1 MRGNKEYDFQ
11 QHIIEKLTAAGYE
24 YRKNTYDQTFAVDR
38 DCLKRFLESTQKDG
52 LKKLQKRHPDVME
65 TVIRAA
71 NDEMLKRGKNYV
83 LKHGICIDG
92 IGIKLMYA
100 KPASNMNEKMVE
112 NYKRNIFSV
121 MEEVWVS
128 QTERMDLV
136 LFLNGIAIVTMELK
150 YTPSGQNYR
159 FAINQYKNARNK
171 NTKIFDVMTG
181 AVVNFAM
188 DENEVYMSTY
198 INGKDTVFLPF
209 NQGTG
214 TGINAE
220 AGNPACKN
228 EFPVHYMYDYIM
240 LPDTVLNLI
249 ANYIYVDNNSLLIF
263 PRFHQIDCVEKLI
276 EAVKKNRTKK
286 DYLIQHSAGSG
297 KTNEISW
304 LAYRLAS
311 LHVYDGA
318 RAVAVFDKIIIMT
331 DRRTVDR
338 QLQQAIMGREH
349 CEGFVKAL
357 GRGCTSADLKEALA
371 SNAKII
377 ITTIQKFPYIADEIG
392 YMKSKS
398 FGVIIDEA
406 HSSTSGEDL
415 KAVKK
420 ALNLGV
426 DVEDMEDAVTENMKQ
441 TGRQANVA
449 MFAFTA
455 TPKPKTLETFGV
467 QTPDGKFAAFHTYS
481 MKQACSEGY
490 ILDVFQAY
498 IEYQTYYRVR
508 KVVNSDPVCN
518 KRDTK
523 RDITKM
529 VSLDDTNI
537 DQRLNIIIDNFMS
550 RVKCQ
555 LDGHGKAMILCASRE
570 EAVKMK
576 RKLDKKLKKRGI
588 DVKALVA
595 FSGSVVIDGE
605 EYTEAKMNG
614 FPESKTAAK
623 FDTDEY
629 GILVVADKYQTGF
642 DQPKLCGMYIMKSLN
657 GVNAVQTLS
666 RLNRPCRPYVKKPV
680 IIDFKNTCSDMI
692 DAFAPFYTTTTLAEP
707 ASLDDLL
714 KINSELTASG
724 VLIAE
729 EVDKASR
736 MILKNEKTSSD
747 RVYISSAFAGLT
759 KRIEAAGSSAGI
771 IKNRI
776 KNFLKIYVGVS
787 MNTEMKDV
795 ELHKRYVFLNAYKSV
810 MGAEEREFNDN
821 HADEMLVI
829 DDVNQVGG
837 KETTRE
843 ILANGNDVN
852 GTGSGTGGETV
863 EQDDFLSNII
873 EELNNKIGLKLDSKA
888 LIPYIKNIKEQ
899 LIADEQL
906 KNAAKQNEECD
917 FATVYYNKIELIFV
931 EELKNL
937 YGIGDSS
944 EVEGL
949 SKKEKED
956 RIEFAR
962 AMMDIKMRKRIFGM
976 YLDEVHH
983 RMKGEEQ

>member
-1 MRGNKEYDFQ
+1 
-11 QHIIEKLTAAGYE
+11 
-24 YRKNTYDQTFAVDR
+24 
-38 DCLKRFLESTQKDG
+38 
-52 LKKLQKRHPDVME
+52 
-65 TVIRAA
+65 
-71 NDEMLKRGKNYV
+71 
-83 LKHGICIDG
+83 
-92 IGIKLMYA
+92 
-100 KPASNMNEKMVE
+100 
-112 NYKRNIFSV
+112 
-121 MEEVWVS
+121 
-128 QTERMDLV
+128 
-136 LFLNGIAIVTMELK
+136 
-150 YTPSGQNYR
+150 
-159 FAINQYKNARNK
+159 
-171 NTKIFDVMTG
+171 
-181 AVVNFAM
+181 
-188 DENEVYMSTY
+188 
-198 INGKDTVFLPF
+198 
-209 NQGTG
+209 
-214 TGINAE
+214 
-220 AGNPACKN
+220 
-228 EFPVHYMYDYIM
+228 
-240 LPDTVLNLI
+240 
-249 ANYIYVDNNSLLIF
+249 
-263 PRFHQIDCVEKLI
+263 
-276 EAVKKNRTKK
+276 
-286 DYLIQHSAGSG
+286 
-297 KTNEISW
+297 
-304 LAYRLAS
+304 
-311 LHVYDGA
+311 
-318 RAVAVFDKIIIMT
+318 
-331 DRRTVDR
+331 
-338 QLQQAIMGREH
+338 
-349 CEGFVKAL
+349 
-357 GRGCTSADLKEALA
+357 
-371 SNAKII
+371 
-377 ITTIQKFPYIADEIG
+377 
-392 YMKSKS
+392 
-398 FGVIIDEA
+398 
-406 HSSTSGEDL
+406 
-415 KAVKK
+415 
-420 ALNLGV
+420 
-426 DVEDMEDAVTENMKQ
+426 
-441 TGRQANVA
+441 
-449 MFAFTA
+449 
-455 TPKPKTLETFGV
+455 
-467 QTPDGKFAAFHTYS
+467 
-481 MKQACSEGY
+481 
-490 ILDVFQAY
+490 
-498 IEYQTYYRVR
+498 
-508 KVVNSDPVCN
+508 
-518 KRDTK
+518 
-523 RDITKM
+523 
-529 VSLDDTNI
+529 
-537 DQRLNIIIDNFMS
+537 
-550 RVKCQ
+550 
-555 LDGHGKAMILCASRE
+555 MILCASRE
-570 EAVKMK
+570 EAVKIK

-614 FPESKTAAK
+614 FPESKTAAM

-771 IKNRI
+771 IRNRI

-962 AMMDIKMRKRIFGM
+962 AMMDAEMRRRVFGM
-976 YLDEVHH
+976 YLDEVH
-983 RMKGEEQ
+983 EEMGGKEK

>member
-1 MRGNKEYDFQ
+1 
-11 QHIIEKLTAAGYE
+11 
-24 YRKNTYDQTFAVDR
+24 
-38 DCLKRFLESTQKDG
+38 
-52 LKKLQKRHPDVME
+52 
-65 TVIRAA
+65 
-71 NDEMLKRGKNYV
+71 
-83 LKHGICIDG
+83 
-92 IGIKLMYA
+92 
-100 KPASNMNEKMVE
+100 
-112 NYKRNIFSV
+112 
-121 MEEVWVS
+121 
-128 QTERMDLV
+128 
-136 LFLNGIAIVTMELK
+136 
-150 YTPSGQNYR
+150 
-159 FAINQYKNARNK
+159 
-171 NTKIFDVMTG
+171 
-181 AVVNFAM
+181 
-188 DENEVYMSTY
+188 
-198 INGKDTVFLPF
+198 
-209 NQGTG
+209 
-214 TGINAE
+214 
-220 AGNPACKN
+220 
-228 EFPVHYMYDYIM
+228 
-240 LPDTVLNLI
+240 
-249 ANYIYVDNNSLLIF
+249 
-263 PRFHQIDCVEKLI
+263 
-276 EAVKKNRTKK
+276 
-286 DYLIQHSAGSG
+286 
-297 KTNEISW
+297 
-304 LAYRLAS
+304 
-311 LHVYDGA
+311 
-318 RAVAVFDKIIIMT
+318 
-331 DRRTVDR
+331 
-338 QLQQAIMGREH
+338 
-349 CEGFVKAL
+349 
-357 GRGCTSADLKEALA
+357 
-371 SNAKII
+371 
-377 ITTIQKFPYIADEIG
+377 
-392 YMKSKS
+392 
-398 FGVIIDEA
+398 
-406 HSSTSGEDL
+406 
-415 KAVKK
+415 
-420 ALNLGV
+420 
-426 DVEDMEDAVTENMKQ
+426 
-441 TGRQANVA
+441 
-449 MFAFTA
+449 
-455 TPKPKTLETFGV
+455 
-467 QTPDGKFAAFHTYS
+467 

-523 RDITKM
+523 RDITKI
-529 VSLDDTNI
+529 VSLNDTNI

-570 EAVKMK
+570 EAVKIK
-576 RKLDKKLKKRGI
+576 KKLDKKLKKRGI
-588 DVKALVA
+588 NVKALVA

-605 EYTEAKMNG
+605 ECTEAKMNG
-614 FPESKTAAK
+614 FSESKTAAK

-692 DAFAPFYTTTTLAEP
+692 NAFAPFYTTTTLAEP

-714 KINSELTASG
+714 KINNELTASG

-736 MILKNEKTSSD
+736 MILKSEKTSSD
-747 RVYISSAFAGLT
+747 RVYISGAFTGLT

-771 IKNRI
+771 IRNRI
-776 KNFLKIYVGVS
+776 KKFLKIYVGVS

-843 ILANGNDVN
+843 VLANCDDVN

-899 LIADEQL
+899 LMADEQL

-937 YGIGDSS
+937 YGIGNSS

-962 AMMDIKMRKRIFGM
+962 AMMNIEMRRRIFGM